1 MGALLWIAILLLVAW
16 IVFWAVV
23 KVIGAVFW
31 ILLGLAIVFFIFHA
45 IARARRGGTTTTP

>member
-1 MGALLWIAILLLVAW
+1 MKALLWLAILLFIAW

-31 ILLGLAIVFFIFHA
+31 ILLGLAVAFFIFHLITRA
-45 IARARRGGTTTTP
+45 STAART

>member
-1 MGALLWIAILLLVAW
+1 MGLLWIAVLLFIAW

-31 ILLGLAIVFFIFHA
+31 ILLGLACAFLIFHF
-45 IARARRGGTTTTP
+45 IRKGTTAART

>member
-1 MGALLWIAILLLVAW
+1 MGALLWIAILLLIAW

-31 ILLGLAIVFFIFHA
+31 ILLGLAIVFFIFHLVS
-45 IARARRGGTTTTP
+45 RARRPA